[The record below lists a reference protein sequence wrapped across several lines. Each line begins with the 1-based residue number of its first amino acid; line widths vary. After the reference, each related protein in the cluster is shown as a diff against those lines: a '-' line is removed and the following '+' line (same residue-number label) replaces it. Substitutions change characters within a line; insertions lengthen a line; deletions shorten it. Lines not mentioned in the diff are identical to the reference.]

1 MTGNERRMQ
10 WFGAIAHGL
19 CHGYM
24 LVFPAILLIMVSDLN
39 ADLFRVGVLGNVA
52 YFAFGFGAIP
62 AGYLASRFSS
72 RTVVLTFLY
81 GAAFTAIGLSYLPS
95 IRELYAGFFVLG
107 LFCSLYHP
115 AGLSIIATIKDRGP
129 AMAYHG
135 ISGNLAIA
143 LAPLLFGTI
152 GMYGG
157 WRGAYRAAGVT
168 GVVLAFLAHRIAFAM
183 PHEERPSAKNAGGS
197 IAVEGRKG
205 HLVLLY
211 LIAALNGF
219 IYRGVLTF
227 LPAWFAEI
235 GGSNLAKAGLV
246 SSLALTLGIA
256 GQIFGGRA
264 YRTGFPERSLL
275 ILGLTAV
282 PLLAWIGHPPLPMSG
297 IIAAG
302 FLFVHFA
309 TQPVTNSLVAQYT
322 RSGKRSIGY
331 GFSFFLGF
339 GTGSFASSA
348 SGYVARNDGIALVF
362 PFLAWFAAGIVVIG
376 SILALR
382 ARNHPH
388 VAK

>member
-1 MTGNERRMQ
+1 MQ

-19 CHGYM
+19 CHAYM
-24 LVFPAILLIMVSDLN
+24 LIFPAILLIMVSDLS

-81 GAAFTAIGLSYLPS
+81 GAAITAVALSFLPS
-95 IRELYAGFFVLG
+95 IQALYAGFLLLG

-135 ISGNLAIA
+135 VSGNLAIA
-143 LAPLLFGTI
+143 FAPLLFGTV

-157 WRGAYRAAGVT
+157 WRGAYRVAGIA
-168 GVVLAFLAHRIAFAM
+168 GIALAFLAHRITFDM
-183 PHEERPSAKNAGGS
+183 PHEERPSAEKQGGRF
-197 IAVEGRKG
+197 AEEGRG
-205 HLVLLY
+205 IHLALLY
-211 LIAALNGF
+211 LIVALNGF

-227 LPAWFAEI
+227 LPSWFAEA
-235 GGSNLAKAGLV
+235 GGSNLAQAGLV
-246 SSLALTLGIA
+246 TSLALTLGIA
-256 GQIFGGRA
+256 GQVFGGRV

-275 ILGLTAV
+275 FLGIVAL
-282 PLLAWIGHPPLPMSG
+282 PLLAWIGRLPLATSG
-297 IIAAG
+297 VIAAA

-348 SGYVARNDGIALVF
+348 SGYVARNDGIAAVF

-376 SILALR
+376 SILAVR
-382 ARNHPH
+382 AGLHPH
-388 VAK
+388 VSK